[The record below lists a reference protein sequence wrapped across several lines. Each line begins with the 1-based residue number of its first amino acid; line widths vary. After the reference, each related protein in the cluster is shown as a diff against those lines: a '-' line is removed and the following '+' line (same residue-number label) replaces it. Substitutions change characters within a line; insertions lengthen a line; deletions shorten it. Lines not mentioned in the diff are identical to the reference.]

1 MNLQFWLKK
10 FGSSLEE
17 LSLEEVY
24 ENRQGSTVLL
34 VENQEEY
41 DYMSG
46 MCYLMG
52 RELFINIVTET
63 DPLELL
69 KWGKHYANIIL
80 TYAPYDRNR
89 I

>member
-10 FGSSLEE
+10 FGSSPEE

-24 ENRQGSTVLL
+24 KDRQGRSVLL

-52 RELFINIVTET
+52 RQLFINIVTVT
-63 DPLELL
+63 DLLELH
-69 KWGKHYANIIL
+69 KWEKHYANIFL
-80 TYAPYDRNR
+80 TYDPYDRNR

>member
-10 FGSSLEE
+10 FGSSPEE

-24 ENRQGSTVLL
+24 ENRQGRSVLL

-69 KWGKHYANIIL
+69 KWEKHYANIFL
-80 TYAPYDRNR
+80 TYDPYDRNR

>member
-10 FGSSLEE
+10 FGSSPEE

-24 ENRQGSTVLL
+24 KDRYGRSVLL

-52 RELFINIVTET
+52 RELFINITTVTT
-63 DPLELL
+63 PIELHR
-69 KWGKHYANIIL
+69 WEMHYPNIFL
-80 TYAPYDRNR
+80 TYDPYDRNR